1 MAFNIGLSGI
11 RAASTDLSV
20 TGNNIAN
27 ASTTGFKSS
36 RTEFGDLYTTSLLG
50 SGKAPVGSGVQV
62 SNIRQ
67 EFSQGSISATDNV
80 LDLAIDGNGFFV
92 LDNQGIKTYSRSGIF
107 SLDKEGYVVANNG
120 SRLQGFMANS
130 NGVVSGVIKD
140 LQIEVANQAPRLT
153 SVVNTQLN
161 LDAGQKVL
169 QEQGTTV
176 STTGLAIGSVDSGII
191 SSTASTLAAA
201 GQPTTAGT
209 PASLSFSGD
218 LATIAATGYGAISL
232 DIDPGD
238 GSGASTVTLTGGAA
252 GGTTS
257 DIIDDVQSALNNTF
271 GSQQFVASEGSNG
284 ELVIS
289 RAGYGATTGTAFV
302 VNNTTDWDTAFGA
315 NTGVVNGTAGSLLFV
330 GNNPLTVDFTSVP
343 GTSTTTRTT
352 ATPPLT
358 MVGSTTGEFANLTA
372 NSIYGTQDFSASGGN
387 VAAFTLAVGSGST
400 YPIVLSENTW
410 TGSAPSSFN
419 SVTTNEVIAEINAQ
433 IASYTATPDVVAVNN
448 SGRIEFQVQ
457 APAERGDYVQLADNS
472 TTSVNLDLADLGF
485 AVSNRFDPGVPP
497 VLANNEFQLE
507 VTSTTGEAA
516 GPFTITIPTGT
527 YASLDDLSNA
537 IQQQIDVFIGAAGIA
552 DKVSVDAVGG
562 QLVFT
567 NLNTGSGEGIELYST
582 AAEPQALAAL
592 GFDSLFT
599 VNGTDEIDRSNSF
612 RINLTAPA
620 PDTEGRS
627 GSVVVSLNQEFRSV
641 QEMASAINAQLNS
654 QDADSYIGVQAF
666 AAEVVPNTTPPQYKL
681 EFRAT
686 EAGEE
691 SIISVTNITAS
702 GADISDEELFAALQ
716 VNPADSDLL
725 TLGIEGV
732 NNGYPETTATLVAP
746 DGSET
751 ELLFPKYS
759 EANEIVALL
768 NQQPG
773 ITATASTQMTL
784 PVAGYNSPGNDM
796 QLTLNGQTLTSTS
809 LSALADE
816 INSYSETTLPGF
828 SAEINDAGDLVIN
841 NAIGRDITL
850 EMDSG
855 VDSDSLI
862 VLGSNLSSPAVLG
875 GSASGPKAASVGG
888 TVDIVLNEGYG
899 LKDPNP
905 ALSGIFGTLSDSEF
919 SPYVLNVF
927 DPADPDTYNHATSLS
942 VYDSQGNAHVMTQYF
957 VKEPSTSGIG
967 SGSSGDTEWAMYV
980 MIDGKD
986 VGDPDPTLDFPQNL
1000 EPTRARYTM
1009 YFNQDG
1015 SIDTT
1020 ATGDLYVTNWDPL
1033 DSDGERNGAL
1043 GSVNVLEGGL
1053 PLTDP
1058 ATSSNFRIDL
1068 DGTTQYGASFSVNQV
1083 SQNGY
1088 TTGRL
1093 TGLAIDTDGIIFAQF
1108 SNGQSQ
1114 TLGQVALA
1122 NFTNPEGLTPVGST
1136 GWSESYDSG
1145 VPTIGSPRTASLGQI
1160 RSSAL
1165 EESNVDLSEQLVR
1178 LIVAQRN
1185 FQASA
1190 KTIETSDQVTQSIL
1204 NI

>member
-62 SNIRQ
+62 ANIRQ

-80 LDLAIDGNGFFV
+80 LDLAIDGNGFFM
-92 LDNQGIKTYSRSGIF
+92 LGDNGINTYTRSGIF
-107 SLDKEGYVVANNG
+107 SLDKEGYVVANNQA
-120 SRLQGFMANS
+120 RLQGFMAGS
-130 NGVVSGVIKD
+130 TGVVSGVVQD
-140 LQIEVANQAPRLT
+140 LQIEVSNQAPRLT
-153 SVVNTQLN
+153 SQIEAKVN
-161 LDAGQKVL
+161 LDAGQQVL

-176 STTGLAIGSVDSGII
+176 STTGLAIGSVDSGILN
-191 SSTASTLAAA
+191 STYSTLTAA
-201 GQPTTAGT
+201 GQPTTAGIPSQLAFT
-209 PASLSFSGD
+209 TD
-218 LATIAATGYGAISL
+218 LATVAATGYGAIAM

-238 GSGASTVTLTGGAA
+238 GSGGQTVTLTGVAA
-252 GGTTS
+252 GATVADVLD
-257 DIIDDVQSALNNTF
+257 DIQSTLNNTF
-271 GSQQFVASEGSNG
+271 GAQQFSATQGTAG
-284 ELVIS
+284 ELVIQRS
-289 RAGYGATTGTAFV
+289 GYGATSGTAFV
-302 VNNTTDWDTAFGA
+302 VNNTTDWDTAFGV
-315 NTGVVNGTAGSLLFV
+315 NTAVTSGTAGSLLFV
-330 GNNPLTVDFTSVP
+330 GNNPLTLDFTSVP

-358 MVGSTTGEFANLTA
+358 MVGSTTGDFALLTA
-372 NSIYGTQDFSASGGN
+372 NSIYGAQDFSVFPGN
-387 VAAFTLAVGSGST
+387 VAAFTLAVGSGET

-410 TGSAPSSFN
+410 TGAAPANFDT
-419 SVTTNEVIAEINAQ
+419 VTTNEIISEINAQ
-433 IASYTATPDVVAVNN
+433 IASYNATPDVVAVNN
-448 SGRIEFQVQ
+448 AGRIEFQVQ
-457 APAERGDYVQLADNS
+457 APAARGDYVQIADNS
-472 TTSVNLDLADLGF
+472 TTSVNMDLTNLGF

-507 VTSTTGEAA
+507 VTSNSGQGA
-516 GPFTITIPTGT
+516 GPFTLTIPTGT
-527 YASLDDLSNA
+527 YASLGDLSNA
-537 IQQQIDVFIGAAGIA
+537 IQSQIDVFIGAAGIA

-567 NLNTGSGEGIELYST
+567 NLNTGSGEGVRLTAT
-582 AAEPQALAAL
+582 AAEPQALTAL
-592 GFDSLFT
+592 GFDSLFS
-599 VNGTDEIDRSNSF
+599 VNGSDEIDRTNSF
-612 RINLTAPA
+612 RVNLTVPA

-627 GSVVVSLNQEFRSV
+627 GSVVVTLNQEFRSV

-654 QDADSYIGVQAF
+654 QDADSYIGVQAL
-666 AAEVVPNTTPPQYKL
+666 ATEVMPRTTPPQYKL
-681 EFRAT
+681 DFRAT
-686 EAGEE
+686 EPGEE
-691 SIISVTNITAS
+691 SIVSVTNITAS
-702 GADISDEELFAALQ
+702 GADITDEELFAALQ
-716 VNPADSDLL
+716 VNPIDSSLL

-732 NNGYPETTATLVAP
+732 NNGYPETTVTLVDP
-746 DGSET
+746 DGNENQV
-751 ELLFPKYS
+751 LFPQYS

-773 ITATASTQMTL
+773 VTASASTRMTL
-784 PVAGYNSPGNDM
+784 PIAGYNSPGNDM
-796 QLTLNGQTLTSTS
+796 QLTLNGQVLTSTS
-809 LSALADE
+809 LTELADE
-816 INSYSETTLPGF
+816 INRYSSTTLPGF
-828 SAEINDAGDLVIN
+828 SAELNDNGDLVVN

-850 EMDSG
+850 QMASG

-888 TVDIVLNEGYG
+888 NVDIVMNEGYT
-899 LKDPNP
+899 LTDPNP
-905 ALSGIFGTLSDSEF
+905 ALSGIFGTLSASEF
-919 SPYVLNVF
+919 DPYVLNVF
-927 DPADPDTYNHATSLS
+927 DPADPDTYNHATSLT

-957 VKEPSTSGIG
+957 VKEPGTSSSS
-967 SGSSGDTEWAMYV
+967 SGSAADTEWAMYV
-980 MIDGKD
+980 MVDGED

-1000 EPTRARYTM
+1000 DPSRARYTLF
-1009 YFNQDG
+1009 FNQDG
-1015 SIDTT
+1015 TIDTA
-1020 ATGDLYVTNWDPL
+1020 ATGELYVTNWDPV
-1033 DSDGERNGAL
+1033 DDNGDRNGAL
-1043 GSVNVLEGGL
+1043 GAVNILEGGL
-1053 PLTDP
+1053 PLADP

-1068 DGTTQYGASFSVNQV
+1068 TGTTQYGSSFSVNQV

-1093 TGLAIDTDGIIFAQF
+1093 TGLAIDTDGVIFAQF

-1122 NFTNPEGLTPVGST
+1122 NFTNPEGLTPAGDT

-1145 VPTIGSPRTASLGQI
+1145 VPTIGAPRTASLGQI
-1160 RSSAL
+1160 KSSAL

-1190 KTIETSDQVTQSIL
+1190 KTIETSDQITQSIL

>member
-50 SGKAPVGSGVQV
+50 SGQAPVGSGVQV
-62 SNIRQ
+62 ANIRQ

-80 LDLAIDGNGFFV
+80 LDMAIDGNGFFV
-92 LDNQGIKTYSRSGIF
+92 LDNNGVKSYSRSGIF
-107 SLDKEGYVVANNG
+107 SLDKDGYVVANNS
-120 SRLQGFMANS
+120 SRLQGFMAS
-130 NGVVSGVIKD
+130 STGVVSGVIQD
-140 LQIEVANQAPRLT
+140 LQIEIANQAPRLT
-153 SVVNTQLN
+153 SMVNAQLN
-161 LDAGQKVL
+161 LDAGQQVL
-169 QEQGTTV
+169 QEQGSTV
-176 STTGLAIGSVDSGII
+176 STTGLAIGSVDSGILT
-191 SSTASTLAAA
+191 STASTLTSA

-209 PASLSFSGD
+209 PAQMSFATD
-218 LATIAATGYGAISL
+218 LATVATTGYGAITM

-238 GSGASTVTLTGGAA
+238 GSGAQTVTLTGVAA
-252 GGTTS
+252 GGTAS
-257 DIIDDVQSALNNTF
+257 DVLDDVQSALNNAF
-271 GSQQFVASEGSNG
+271 GSQQFVATQGSTG
-284 ELVIS
+284 ELVIQ
-289 RAGYGATTGTAFV
+289 RAGYGATTGTPFV
-302 VNNTTDWDTAFGA
+302 VNNSTDFDTTFGA
-315 NTGVVNGTAGSLLFV
+315 NTGVVSGTAGSLLFV
-330 GNNPLTVDFTSVP
+330 GNNPLSIDFTSVP

-358 MVGSTTGEFANLTA
+358 MVSSTTGDFALLTA
-372 NSIYGTQDFSASGGN
+372 NSIYGAQDFSDTSGN

-400 YPIVLSENTW
+400 YPIVLSEDTW
-410 TGSAPSSFN
+410 TGAAPASFS
-419 SVTTNEVIAEINAQ
+419 SVTTNEVVAEINAQ

-448 SGRIEFQVQ
+448 SGRIEFQIQ
-457 APAERGDYVQLADNS
+457 APAARGDYVQLADNS

-485 AVSNRFDPGVPP
+485 SVSNRFDPGVPP
-497 VLANNEFQLE
+497 VLANNEFQIE
-507 VTSTTGEAA
+507 VTSTTGAGA
-516 GPFTITIPTGT
+516 GPFTIAIPTGT

-567 NLNTGSGEGIELYST
+567 NLNTGSGEGIELSST
-582 AAEPQALAAL
+582 ATEPQALEAL

-599 VNGTDEIDRSNSF
+599 VNGTDEVDRSNNF
-612 RINLTAPA
+612 RVNLTVPA

-627 GSVVVSLNQEFRSV
+627 GSVVISLNQEFRSV

-654 QDADSYIGVQAF
+654 QDADSYIGVQAV

-686 EAGEE
+686 QAGEE

-702 GADISDEELFAALQ
+702 GADLTDEELFAALQ

-732 NNGYPETTATLVAP
+732 NNGYPETTVTLMSP
-746 DGSET
+746 EGEET

-759 EANEIVALL
+759 EANEVVALL

-773 ITATASTQMTL
+773 VTATASTQMTL

-796 QLTLNGQTLTSTS
+796 LLTLNGQALSATS
-809 LSALADE
+809 LTELADE
-816 INSYSETTLPGF
+816 INSYSNTTLPGF
-828 SAEINDAGDLVIN
+828 SADVNDNGDLVIS

-850 EMDSG
+850 EMASG
-855 VDSDSLI
+855 VDTDSLI

-875 GSASGPKAASVGG
+875 GSANGPKAASVGG
-888 TVDIVLNEGYG
+888 SVDIVLNEGYS
-899 LKDPNP
+899 LSNPSP
-905 ALSGIFGTLSDSEF
+905 ALSGMFGTLSESEF

-927 DPADPDTYNHATSLS
+927 EPTDPDTYNHATSLTL
-942 VYDSQGNAHVMTQYF
+942 YDSQGNSHVMTQYF
-957 VKEPSTSGIG
+957 VKEPAESDLSNGST
-967 SGSSGDTEWAMYV
+967 GDDGWAMYV

-1000 EPTRARYTM
+1000 EPTRARYPLF
-1009 YFNQDG
+1009 FNQDG

-1020 ATGDLYVTNWDPL
+1020 ATGELYVTNWDPV
-1033 DSDGERNGAL
+1033 DANGERNGSL
-1043 GSVNVLEGGL
+1043 GSINVLEGGL
-1053 PLTDP
+1053 PLADP
-1058 ATSSNFRIDL
+1058 ANSSNFRIDL
-1068 DGTTQYGASFSVNQV
+1068 EGTTQYGSSFSVNQV

-1093 TGLAIDTDGIIFAQF
+1093 TGLAIDTDGLIFAQF

-1122 NFTNPEGLTPVGST
+1122 NFTNPEGLTPVGDT
-1136 GWSESYDSG
+1136 GWSESYESG
-1145 VPTIGSPRTASLGQI
+1145 VPTIGEPRTASLGQI
-1160 RSSAL
+1160 KSSAL

>member
-50 SGKAPVGSGVQV
+50 SGQAPVGSGVQV
-62 SNIRQ
+62 ANIRQ

-92 LDNQGIKTYSRSGIF
+92 LDNKGVNTYSRSGIF

-120 SRLQGFMANS
+120 SRLQGFMAS
-130 NGVVSGVIKD
+130 STGVVSGVVQD

-153 SVVNTQLN
+153 STVKAQLN
-161 LDAGQKVL
+161 LDAGQQVL
-169 QEQGTTV
+169 QEQGLTV
-176 STTGLAIGSVDSGII
+176 ATSGLSIGSVDSGILE
-191 SSTASTLAAA
+191 STHSTLTAA

-209 PASLSFSGD
+209 PASLAFGTD
-218 LATIAATGYGAISL
+218 LATVALTGYGTISM

-238 GSGASTVTLTGGAA
+238 GSGAQTVTLTGVAA
-252 GGTTS
+252 GS
-257 DIIDDVQSALNNTF
+257 SVDDILADVQSALNSSF
-271 GSQQFVASEGSNG
+271 GSQQFAVSRGSSG
-284 ELVIS
+284 EMVIS
-289 RAGYGATTGTAFV
+289 RAGYGATDGSAFV
-302 VNNTTDWDTAFGA
+302 VTNTTDWDSAFGA
-315 NTGVVNGTAGSLLFV
+315 NTAVAAGVSGSLLFV
-330 GNNPLTVDFTSVP
+330 GNDPLTLDFTSVP

-358 MVGSTTGEFANLTA
+358 MVGTSSGEFAQLTA
-372 NSIYGTQDFSASGGN
+372 NSIMGAQDMSTTGGN
-387 VAAFTLAVGSGST
+387 VAAFTLAVGNGST
-400 YPIVLSENTW
+400 YPIVLSEATW
-410 TGSAPSSFN
+410 TGAAPGTFG
-419 SVTTNEVIAEINAQ
+419 SVTTAEVITEINAQ
-433 IASYTATPDVVAVNN
+433 IAAYNPTPDVVAVNN

-457 APAERGDYVQLADNS
+457 APADRGDYVQIADNS
-472 TTSVNLDLADLGF
+472 VTSKNLDLGDLGF
-485 AVSNRFDPGVPP
+485 SVSNRFDPGVPP

-507 VTSTTGEAA
+507 VTSTSGQAA

-527 YASLDDLSNA
+527 YASLGDLSNA

-567 NLNTGSGEGIELYST
+567 NLNTGSGEGISLSST
-582 AAEPQALAAL
+582 LAEPQALEAL

-599 VNGTDEIDRSNSF
+599 VNGTNEIDRSNSF
-612 RINLTAPA
+612 RINLTVPA

-654 QDADSYIGVQAF
+654 QDADSYIGVQAV
-666 AAEVVPNTTPPQYKL
+666 ATEIVPNTTPPQYQL

-686 EAGEE
+686 EAGEA
-691 SIISVTNITAS
+691 SLVSVTNITAS
-702 GADISDEELFAALQ
+702 GADITDEELFAALQ
-716 VNPADSDLL
+716 VNPTDDSLL

-732 NNGYPETTATLVAP
+732 NNGYPETTVNLVDP
-746 DGSET
+746 DGNST
-751 ELLFPKYS
+751 EILLPENS
-759 EANEIVALL
+759 EANEIVAIL

-773 ITATASTQMTL
+773 ITASASTSMTL
-784 PVAGYNSPGNDM
+784 PMAGYNSPGNDM
-796 QLTLNGQTLTSTS
+796 LLTLNGQALTSTS
-809 LSALADE
+809 LTELADE
-816 INSYSETTLPGF
+816 INSYNSTTLPGF
-828 SAEINDAGDLVIN
+828 NAELNDNGDLVIT

-850 EMDSG
+850 EMNSG
-855 VDSDSLI
+855 VDTDSLI

-875 GSASGPKAASVGG
+875 GSATGPQAASVGG
-888 TVDIVLNEGYG
+888 SVDIVLNEGYR
-899 LKDPNP
+899 LSDPQP
-905 ALSGIFGTLSDSEF
+905 ALSGVFGTLSDSEY

-927 DPADPDTYNHATSLS
+927 DPTDPDTYNHATSLT
-942 VYDSQGNAHVMTQYF
+942 VYDSQGNSHVMTQYF
-957 VKEPSTSGIG
+957 VREPATSANAA
-967 SGSSGDTEWAMYV
+967 SGDSEWAMYV
-980 MIDGKD
+980 MIDGED

-1000 EPTRARYTM
+1000 EPTRARYTL

-1020 ATGDLYVTNWDPL
+1020 ATGELYVTNWDPQNG
-1033 DSDGERNGAL
+1033 DGQRNGAL
-1043 GSVNVLEGGL
+1043 GSINVLEGGL
-1053 PLTDP
+1053 PLTVP
-1058 ATSSNFRIDL
+1058 PTSSNFQIDL
-1068 DGTTQYGASFSVNQV
+1068 DGTTQYGSSFSVNQI

-1093 TGLAIDTDGIIFAQF
+1093 TGLEIDNDGIIFAQF

-1122 NFTNPEGLTPVGST
+1122 NFTNPEGLTPVGDT

-1145 VPTIGSPRTASLGQI
+1145 VPTIGAPRTASLGQI
-1160 RSSAL
+1160 KSSAL